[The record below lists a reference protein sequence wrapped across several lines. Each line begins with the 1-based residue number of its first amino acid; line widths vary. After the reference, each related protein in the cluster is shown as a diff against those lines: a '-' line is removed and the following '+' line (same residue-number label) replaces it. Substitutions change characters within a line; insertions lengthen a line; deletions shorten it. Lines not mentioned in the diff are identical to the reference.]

1 MMKANEICARHGIDT
16 ISTGVCISFA
26 MECYERGILTAADT
40 GGLELTFGNAPA
52 MVEMVERI
60 ARREG
65 LGDILA
71 EGVKRAAERVG
82 RGSSQYAIHVKG
94 LELPMHEPRSK
105 QGMGLHYSVH
115 AGADHC

>member
-1 MMKANEICARHGIDT
+1 
-16 ISTGVCISFA
+16 
-26 MECYERGILTAADT
+26 
-40 GGLELTFGNAPA
+40 

-60 ARREG
+60 AQRKG

-71 EGVKRAAERVG
+71 EGVKRAAERIG

-115 AGADHC
+115 ATGADHCSGIHDDLVIKALRQGGGHQRRRNVDAERS